1 MIKTKIEFNK
11 TKGKEWFDAV
21 TKFISD
27 TLAIPFVPVWD
38 ELTLYVDTCII
49 GWFKKDNHN
58 VITFKYNKGAEW
70 ITNKPDVKLRKVI
83 AENLTKDW
91 IVDVQEEINIGDW
104 VETCAMLPGIV
115 TSVDYDGNHVPYDI
129 TAFQPEYNDAS
140 SVMGGSHS
148 VVNCGVHRISGEYAH
163 MLLAIG
169 KEKLEELYSDAKK
182 KYMAEHPDTKYVEF
196 DWKKIVTEYY
206 NKHFVKYKTLY

>member
-11 TKGKEWFDAV
+11 TKGKEWFDVV

-27 TLAIPFVPVWD
+27 TLSIPFVPVWD
-38 ELTLYVDTCII
+38 ELTLYVDTYII
-49 GWFKKDNHN
+49 GWFNKDNHN
-58 VITFKYNKGAEW
+58 VIKFKYNKGAEW
-70 ITNKPDVKLRKVI
+70 IVPNPNAKMRKVI
-83 AENLTKDW
+83 SENLTKEW
-91 IVDVQEEINIGDW
+91 IVGVQEEINIGDW

-115 TSVDYDGNHVPYDI
+115 TSVDYDSNHVPYDI
-129 TAFQPEYNDAS
+129 TAFQPGFNDAN

-148 VVNCGVHRISGEYAH
+148 VVNCGVHRISGGYAH

-169 KEKLEELYSDAKK
+169 KEKLEELYSDVKK
-182 KYMAEHPDTKYVEF
+182 KYMAEHPDAKYVEF

-206 NKHFVKYKTLY
+206 NKHFVKYKTLH

>member
-11 TKGKEWFDAV
+11 TKNREWFDAV

-27 TLAIPFVPVWD
+27 TLSIPFVPVWD
-38 ELTLYVDTCII
+38 ELTLYVDTYII
-49 GWFKKDNHN
+49 GWFNKDNLN
-58 VITFKYNKGAEW
+58 VITFKHNKGAEW
-70 ITNKPDVKLRKVI
+70 IVPNPNAKMRKVI
-83 AENLTKDW
+83 SENLAKEW
-91 IVDVQEEINIGDW
+91 IVGVQEEINIGDW

-129 TAFQPEYNDAS
+129 TAFQPGYNDAN

-169 KEKLEELYSDAKK
+169 KEMLEELYGDAKK
-182 KYMAEHPDTKYVEF
+182 KYMAEHPDAKYVEF

-206 NKHFVKYKTLY
+206 NKHFVKYKTLH

>member
-1 MIKTKIEFNK
+1 MITTKIEFNK
-11 TKGKEWFDAV
+11 TNNRESFDAV

-27 TLAIPFVPVWD
+27 TLSIPFVPVWD
-38 ELTLYVDTCII
+38 ELTLYVDTYII
-49 GWFKKDNHN
+49 GWFHKDNHN
-58 VITFKYNKGAEW
+58 VITFKHNKGAEW
-70 ITNKPDVKLRKVI
+70 IVPNPNAKMRKVI
-83 AENLTKDW
+83 SENLTKEW
-91 IVDVQEEINIGDW
+91 IVGVQEEINIGDW

-129 TAFQPEYNDAS
+129 TAFQPGYNDAN

-148 VVNCGVHRISGEYAH
+148 VVHCGVHRISGEYAH

-182 KYMAEHPDTKYVEF
+182 KYMAEHPDAKYVKF

-206 NKHFVKYKTLY
+206 NKHFVKYKTLH

>member
-11 TKGKEWFDAV
+11 TKNREWFDAV

-27 TLAIPFVPVWD
+27 TLSIPFVPVWD
-38 ELTLYVDTCII
+38 ELTLYVDTYII
-49 GWFKKDNHN
+49 GWFNKDNHN
-58 VITFKYNKGAEW
+58 VIKFKHNKGAEW
-70 ITNKPDVKLRKVI
+70 IVPNPNAKMRKVI
-83 AENLTKDW
+83 SENLTKEW
-91 IVDVQEEINIGDW
+91 IVGVQEEINIGDW

-115 TSVDYDGNHVPYDI
+115 TSVDYDSNHVPYDI
-129 TAFQPEYNDAS
+129 TAFQPGFNDAN
-140 SVMGGSHS
+140 SVMGSSHS

-182 KYMAEHPDTKYVEF
+182 KYMAEHPDAKYVEF

-206 NKHFVKYKTLY
+206 NKHFVKYKTLH

>member
-11 TKGKEWFDAV
+11 TKNREWFDVV

-27 TLAIPFVPVWD
+27 TLSIPFVPVWD
-38 ELTLYVDTCII
+38 ELTLYVDTYII
-49 GWFKKDNHN
+49 GWFNKDNHN
-58 VITFKYNKGAEW
+58 VIKFKHNKGAEW
-70 ITNKPDVKLRKVI
+70 IVPNPNAKMRKVI
-83 AENLTKDW
+83 SENLTKEW
-91 IVDVQEEINIGDW
+91 IVGVQEEINIGDW

-115 TSVDYDGNHVPYDI
+115 TSVDYDSNHVPYDI